1 MGVGRWTAIGLGQAA
16 LYGLLAGLQGLLQ
29 SPRTVMTL
37 HRAARGLGKV
47 LWWGPFKIRFYG
59 RPVR

>member
-16 LYGLLAGLQGLLQ
+16 LYGLLTGLQGLLQ
-29 SPRTVMTL
+29 SPRTVMTMD
-37 HRAARGLGKV
+37 RAARGLGKV
-47 LWWGPFKIRFYG
+47 LWWGPFKTRFYG